1 MSEPTLYINGR
12 FLTQPMTGTN
22 RFAYELCKQLVSRGY
37 DFVLLTPN
45 VPLCDAYDWQSLP
58 IQRMGR
64 LSSHLWE
71 QISLPL
77 FLRNKNSLLLS
88 LKGLGPVLKRNQIV
102 TIHDMS
108 YLANPKWFS
117 KGYYLFYRLMTP
129 IMVKHAKRILTV
141 SHFSKGEIVSRLGV
155 PADKI
160 SVVYNAPSDRFSKLM
175 EKNGST
181 EKYFLTVSSL
191 DPRKNLSLVFSAYL
205 KSSQKYPLYVIGEGH
220 PVFGDVTLPKNSQ
233 IRFLG
238 RVSDD
243 ELARYY
249 AECSLFVYPSLYE
262 GFGMPPMEAIACGCR
277 QVVLSD
283 IPVFREV
290 YGGVANYVKTE
301 DEQALTT
308 IFDQSDRLNHATDF
322 DDFIGKYSWEKS
334 ADQLLEAIA
343 SAQ

>member
-1 MSEPTLYINGR
+1 MEMSEPKIYINGR

-22 RFAYELCKQLVSRGY
+22 RFAYELCLQLAKRGY
-37 DFVLLTPN
+37 SFQILAPN
-45 VPLCDAYDWQSLP
+45 APFCGVYDVGMLP
-58 IQRMGR
+58 IRRVGR
-64 LSSHLWE
+64 LRSHLWE

-77 FLRNKNSLLLS
+77 FMRGKKSLLVS
-88 LKGLGPVLKRNQIV
+88 LKGLGPVFMRRQV
-102 TIHDMS
+102 CAIHDMS

-308 IFDQSDRLNHATDF
+308 IFDQPDKLNNATDF
-322 DDFIGKYSWEKS
+322 AEFIAKYSWEKS
-334 ADQLLEAIA
+334 VNQLLEAIA
-343 SAQ
+343 P